1 MCFTPT
7 RSRVRSR
14 ASRRLLPKTG
24 CRGVGLPVVLAVGR
38 GCLAEAGSLPIVKCG
53 SGGLRC
59 DRLEED
65 HVRSSHE
72 Q

>member
-7 RSRVRSR
+7 RWRVQCRGLR
-14 ASRRLLPKTG
+14 HLLPKTG
-24 CRGVGLPVVLAVGR
+24 YRGVGLPVVLAEGR
-38 GCLAEAGSLPIVKCG
+38 GCLVEAGSLPIVKCG

-59 DRLEED
+59 DRLKKD
-65 HVRSSHE
+65 QVRSSHE